1 MKIIGENQMRKL
13 KWTQTI
19 TTILL
24 IQTEKFQQVSRKQNI
39 RSNRS
44 IWDSIHFRTFFL
56 IEDISSKSNISV
68 LS

>member
-56 IEDISSKSNISV
+56 IEHISSKSNISV

>member
-24 IQTEKFQQVSRKQNI
+24 IQTEQIPTSEQKTK
-39 RSNRS
+39 
-44 IWDSIHFRTFFL
+44 H
-56 IEDISSKSNISV
+56 SK
-68 LS
+68 